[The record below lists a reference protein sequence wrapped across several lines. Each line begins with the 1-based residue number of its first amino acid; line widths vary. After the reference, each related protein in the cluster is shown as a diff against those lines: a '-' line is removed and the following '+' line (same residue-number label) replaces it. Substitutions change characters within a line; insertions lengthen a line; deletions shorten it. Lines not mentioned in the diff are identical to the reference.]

1 MLQTTIHALLTGSLV
16 PSGDEFIYIVRSGE
30 DVMYVGKTRDP
41 NRRMEQHF
49 TSTFLTFT
57 MEDKRDVLRWT
68 VELREVKE
76 CQEYI
81 PPNYAYFDL
90 DAAEV
95 CTIQALNPVLNA
107 TYNFHA
113 SPMPERYKPLF
124 EIEPGLTDNLY

>member
-1 MLQTTIHALLTGSLV
+1 MLKTTMHALLTGSLV
-16 PSGDEFIYIVRSGE
+16 PSGDEYIYIVRSEE

-76 CQEYI
+76 CQEYV
-81 PPNYAYFDL
+81 PPKCAFIDL
-90 DAAEV
+90 EVAEV
-95 CTIQALNPVLNA
+95 YTIQTLNPVLN
-107 TYNFHA
+107 TIYNFHA

-124 EIEPGLTDNLY
+124 EIEPGLTNNLY